1 MATEFTHTIAMLVPE
16 PLWQQAG
23 DLIALISNNKN
34 DRMQFGTTKFS
45 GGYDACN
52 NPAKDS
58 HVQAL
63 MAAHAGVFVPPR
75 PEFDVLQELDIPALV
90 QLVKDA
96 QIVTDITNGL
106 ELTPGALVIAIDL
119 PVASLVA
126 AAGLEKIEATE

>member
-34 DRMQFGTTKFS
+34 DRMQFGNAKFS

-52 NPAKDS
+52 NPAKES

-63 MAAHAGVFVPPR
+63 MAAHAGIFVPPR
-75 PEFDVLQELDIPALV
+75 PDFDVLQELDIPALV

-96 QIVTDITNGL
+96 QIIT
-106 ELTPGALVIAIDL
+106 ELTDNMVLPQGKLVLAIDFDVLTIAAVCNLL
-119 PVASLVA
+119 PVAV
-126 AAGLEKIEATE
+126 E